1 MGCHSMQLTSFS
13 WPFKT
18 SSSRKVRMS
27 KRRMTES
34 WPAVA
39 TRWPSGDH
47 RHVLMVDLEE
57 WLLII
62 VSDIKK
68 AGLAKLT
75 G

>member
-1 MGCHSMQLTSFS
+1 
-13 WPFKT
+13 
-18 SSSRKVRMS
+18 MS
-27 KRRMTES
+27 NRRMTES

-75 G
+75 E